1 MYNRYIPEGTAY
13 TRIPYEEGGADTRNG
28 KGRRKPTQAQGKAPH
43 LDLSALLGF
52 NGKKE
57 HAGGLSGMLN
67 ALKLDDL
74 DVGDILLILILLFL
88 FLEEDNTEI
97 VITLGLMLLMGLG
110 GKEDQCTTE

>member
-28 KGRRKPTQAQGKAPH
+28 QGRRKPTQAQGKAPH

-57 HAGGLSGMLN
+57 H